1 MGVGD
6 RIRRARI
13 ARGISATELGEMIGK
28 NRSTIYRYENGEVGG
43 ARVGVLEPIAAALG
57 TTPAALM
64 GWTNEWDEP
73 EIIDT
78 SPTPPGGPGRRLP
91 IMELHEPPNP
101 IINCFLKETPESYSS
116 PGDYVVQAVGDAM
129 AAANIRQGDYVF
141 INQQNDAAD
150 GELALFIINR
160 SLAIMRVFHTQS
172 GTTLVSE
179 NPNIPPIMLEKTPSA
194 RLLGRVVGFHRA
206 L

>member
-13 ARGISATELGEMIGK
+13 ARGISATKLGELIGK
-28 NRSTIYRYENGEVGG
+28 DRSTIYRYENGEVGG

-73 EIIDT
+73 ETADT
-78 SPTPPGGPGRRLP
+78 SPTPPVGPGRRIP
-91 IMELHEPPNP
+91 VMELHEPPNP
-101 IINCFLKETPESYSS
+101 IVNCFLRETPESYA
-116 PGDYVVQAVGDAM
+116 PLGDYAVQAIGDAM

-141 INQQNDAAD
+141 INQQNDVAD
-150 GELALFIINR
+150 GELGLFIINR

-172 GTTLVSE
+172 GTALVSE
-179 NPNIPPIMLEKTPSA
+179 NPSIPPMMLERTPSA
-194 RLLGRVVGFHRA
+194 RLLGRAVGFHRT